1 MWASANRYEAE
12 FGDPDEFRLDRD
24 ATKNLFCGAG
34 IHVCP
39 GAPLARLELGIVMEE
54 LLKRTRTIAVASNKQ
69 PVRAVYPPSSFSSL
83 SLRIA

>member
-1 MWASANRYEAE
+1 MFVQVR
-12 FGDPDEFRLDRD
+12 
-24 ATKNLFCGAG
+24 
-34 IHVCP
+34 
-39 GAPLARLELGIVMEE
+39 PLARLELGIVMEE

>member
-1 MWASANRYEAE
+1 MWASANRDEAE

-24 ATKNLFCGAG
+24 ATKNLVCGAG

-39 GAPLARLELGIVMEE
+39 GAPRLELGIVIEE
-54 LLKRTRTIAVASNKQ
+54 LLKRTRTVARASNEQ
-69 PVRAVYPPSSFSSL
+69 PGRAVYPPSSFSSL